1 MKKQDL
7 NVLVREK
14 LEKYGAVNLP
24 LVLAVSG
31 GPDSM
36 VMLDIIRRLVF
47 PINLTVVHV
56 NHGLRKTALRD
67 QRLVVEYCNKYQLSC
82 VVRQADV
89 VGSRAKNKGSVE
101 EVARDLRYKILRE
114 EAKLVGA
121 VYILVAHNAND
132 QAETLMFN
140 LARGA
145 GLRGIGG
152 MREWSED
159 ILRPLLSVE
168 KRDIL
173 DYAKKQKIMFA
184 QDESNKSLEYTR
196 NFIRK
201 KVLPEL
207 GKINPNLIAQLYQTS
222 MMVQSAEQAT
232 RDLARL
238 HLVAMA
244 TGEKGSLTFSCS
256 KMLELTEF
264 MRAEVIKSATELLE
278 ITGLEWTSAMFKQ
291 IDGVIRSPEKMAEKR
306 IGGKLLVGKRYD
318 KISISRNL

>member
-7 NVLVREK
+7 SLLVREK
-14 LEKYGAVNLP
+14 LERHGVFSLP
-24 LVLAVSG
+24 VVLAVSG

-36 VMLDIIRRLVF
+36 VMLDIVRRLLF
-47 PINLTVVHV
+47 STNITVVHV
-56 NHGLRKTALRD
+56 NHGLRKNAKRD
-67 QRLVVEYCNKYQLSC
+67 QRLVEEYCKKHKLYC
-82 VVRQADV
+82 IVREADV
-89 VGSRAKNKGSVE
+89 KGKRSRTRGSVE
-101 EVARDLRYKILRE
+101 EVARDLRYGILRE
-114 EAKLVGA
+114 EARKVGA
-121 VYILVAHNAND
+121 TYILVAHNAND
-132 QAETLMFN
+132 QAETMVFN

-152 MREWSED
+152 MKEWSED
-159 ILRPLLSVE
+159 VLRPLLSVE

-173 DYAKKQKIMFA
+173 SYAQKHKLVFV
-184 QDESNKSLEYTR
+184 QDESNNSTEYTR

-222 MMVQSAEQAT
+222 LMVQSVEQAT

-244 TGEKGSLTFSCS
+244 TGEKGTLTFSCS
-256 KMLELTEF
+256 KMLELTKF
-264 MRAEVIKSATELLE
+264 MRAEVIKLAVEMLE
-278 ITGLEWTSAMFKQ
+278 VEGIEWTTAIFGQ
-291 IDGVIRSPEKMAEKR
+291 IDGVVSSSEKMAEKR
-306 IGGKLLVGKRYD
+306 VGGKLLVTKRYD